1 MTESVLDASVVLA
14 WFLTDTE
21 PRERFAFGIL
31 EEMLS
36 GHLAVWAPPIFPHEV
51 AKGLVKA
58 ERRGTL
64 SVSEL
69 EKARVVLGGAEIQI
83 HNQLL
88 TIDEMIHAA
97 RQWHCQVYDAT
108 YVALAVEQG
117 LPLITL
123 DNGMREACERA
134 GVTVQFP

>member
-21 PRERFAFGIL
+21 PRERFAFGVL

-36 GHLAVWAPPIFPHEV
+36 GQMAVWAPPIFPHEV

-64 SVSEL
+64 SVSE
-69 EKARVVLGGAEIQI
+69 
-83 HNQLL
+83 
-88 TIDEMIHAA
+88 
-97 RQWHCQVYDAT
+97 
-108 YVALAVEQG
+108 
-117 LPLITL
+117 
-123 DNGMREACERA
+123 RE
-134 GVTVQFP
+134 